1 MRFIELFTS
10 FDDGGCTEENFRL
23 IRYSMRIWIL
33 QEKLKFSL
41 LAARI
46 YTRNERPESVEDIA
60 EFFHISMKE
69 VVEYIPLVEERVN
82 KALEADPNLFQGF
95 EPVYPDDK
103 I

>member
-33 QEKLKFSL
+33 QEKLRFSL

-46 YTRNERPESVEDIA
+46 YTRNERPESAEAIA
-60 EFFHISMKE
+60 EFFHIDVKE
-69 VVEYIPLVEERVN
+69 VEGYIPLVEEKVR
-82 KALEADPNLFQGF
+82 KALEADPDLFQGF
-95 EPVYPDDK
+95 EPVYPEDEV
-103 I
+103 